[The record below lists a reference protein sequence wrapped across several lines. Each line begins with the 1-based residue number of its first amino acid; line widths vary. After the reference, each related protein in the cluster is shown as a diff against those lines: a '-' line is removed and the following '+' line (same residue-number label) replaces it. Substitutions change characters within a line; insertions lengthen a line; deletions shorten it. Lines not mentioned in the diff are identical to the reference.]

1 MTDYE
6 RYGDYQPSDR
16 SALGMGIT
24 MLLVGLG
31 AGALVA
37 LLLTPHTGR
46 QTRKILRRRYED
58 TLENLSDRADELR
71 ERGSEWVDKA
81 KDFAGTAQTA
91 AEKVTSMARER
102 KKR

>member
-58 TLENLSDRADELR
+58 TLENLTDRADELR

-91 AEKVTSMARER
+91 AEKVTSMGNR